1 MLHPFQQ
8 NESTCPAHLL
18 QWTSRG
24 KPTFLLC
31 PFCTRRMNAM
41 WEVANLGTP
50 WLGQAMKWYCVTL
63 NGSVSSS
70 SACNEQKDERVRSL
84 ITVHSK
90 AGPAVELFDHVP
102 GPSPSS
108 QSQFWSLFPVL
119 LLWPYSFVSGSLFPL
134 LSISQ

>member
-1 MLHPFQQ
+1 
-8 NESTCPAHLL
+8 
-18 QWTSRG
+18 
-24 KPTFLLC
+24 
-31 PFCTRRMNAM
+31 M

-90 AGPAVELFDHVP
+90 AGPAIELFDHVP
-102 GPSPSS
+102 GPSIPCLIALAVFLCEWKFISIVVYI
-108 QSQFWSLFPVL
+108 PIGYNYRGKCL
-119 LLWPYSFVSGSLFPL
+119 LLVKVLDY
-134 LSISQ
+134 ISDNYMIR